1 MITEIEEFKQLI
13 KDTYPE
19 TIDVQD
25 GILAIP
31 FESFA
36 LAGAGCDLV

>member
-25 GILAIP
+25 GILFNVEIKNRKHH
-31 FESFA
+31 EHSN
-36 LAGAGCDLV
+36 D